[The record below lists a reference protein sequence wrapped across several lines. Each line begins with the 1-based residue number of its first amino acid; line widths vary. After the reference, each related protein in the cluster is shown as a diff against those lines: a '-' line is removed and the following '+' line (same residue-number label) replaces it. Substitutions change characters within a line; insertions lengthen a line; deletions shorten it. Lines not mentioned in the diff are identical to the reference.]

1 MDDLQNIKF
10 AIRKISA
17 IDKTY
22 SEVCTVTNIDT
33 EKYLCDCTP
42 VDGSAILIN
51 VRLIADNKIG
61 FKLIPKENSIVVVT
75 LINNTTGY
83 ISMCSE
89 IDEIH
94 LNGNNLDG
102 IVKVNELVTK
112 LNQLENKVNELILY
126 SSTHIHSG
134 GLIGGNTGPAT
145 PVVVGNL
152 TPTVKNDLQN
162 IKVKHGS

>member
-22 SEVCTVTNIDT
+22 SEVCTIKNIDT
-33 EKYLCDCTP
+33 NKYLCDCTP
-42 VDGSAILIN
+42 IDGSAILVN
-51 VRLIADNKIG
+51 VRLIADDKTG
-61 FKLIPKENSIVVVT
+61 FKLIPKENSIVIVT

-94 LNGNNLDG
+94 LNGDNLDG
-102 IVKVNELVTK
+102 IVKVNDLVTK
-112 LNQLENKVNELILY
+112 LNNLENKVNELILY

-134 GLIGGNTGPAT
+134 GTIMGSTGPAT

-152 TPTVKNDLQN
+152 VPTVKANLEN